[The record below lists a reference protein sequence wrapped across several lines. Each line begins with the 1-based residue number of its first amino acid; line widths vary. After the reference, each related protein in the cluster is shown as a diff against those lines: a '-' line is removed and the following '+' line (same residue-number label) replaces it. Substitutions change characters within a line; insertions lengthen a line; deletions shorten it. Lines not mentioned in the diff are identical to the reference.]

1 MKMADRLD
9 ALDRK
14 LLTELQQDGSLTSDQ
29 LAERLGLSPSA
40 ISRRVRRLEASGV
53 IERRLAVVDPTK
65 VGHAALF
72 IVGIE
77 VERERPDLV
86 QKLRAWLNG
95 EPSIQ
100 QAYYVTGT
108 ADYVIFVTAPDIASF
123 DQMMS
128 ELMGANPNVRRFTTQ
143 VVMSTV
149 KRGLF
154 VPVEGS

>member
-1 MKMADRLD
+1 MAGKLD
-9 ALDRK
+9 GLDRK

-29 LAERLGLSPSA
+29 LADRIGLSPSA
-40 ISRRVRRLEASGV
+40 ISRRVRRLETDGI

-65 VGHAALF
+65 VGQSALF

-77 VERERPDLV
+77 VERERPELV
-86 QKLRAWLNG
+86 QKLRAWVGG
-95 EPSIQ
+95 EPAIQ

-108 ADYVIFVTAPDIASF
+108 ADYVIFVTAPDIAAF
-123 DQMMS
+123 DSLMSDMMA
-128 ELMGANPNVRRFTTQ
+128 ANPNVRRFTTQ

-154 VPVEGS
+154 VPVDS